1 MRIRKTL
8 WTNDAEPVIVIMVLL
23 LVLGTLNVFSSSF
36 VMATIDYDNPYY
48 FLQKHA
54 IMLVAGLIAFVFCR
68 KFNYK
73 RWRYLMPGMVFVIL
87 LSLAAV
93 TCSSG
98 SEFPDTLTCC
108 PHLTNFDHA

>member
-48 FLQKHA
+48 FLTRHL
-54 IMLVAGLIAFVFCR
+54 IMLVAGLGAFAFCR
-68 KFNYK
+68 KFNYM
-73 RWRYLMPGMVFVIL
+73 RWRYLMPGMVAFIIVALVAVLIVPVAGSMPEAWAS
-87 LSLAAV
+87 SLP
-93 TCSSG
+93 SSP
-98 SEFPDTLTCC
+98 S
-108 PHLTNFDHA
+108 